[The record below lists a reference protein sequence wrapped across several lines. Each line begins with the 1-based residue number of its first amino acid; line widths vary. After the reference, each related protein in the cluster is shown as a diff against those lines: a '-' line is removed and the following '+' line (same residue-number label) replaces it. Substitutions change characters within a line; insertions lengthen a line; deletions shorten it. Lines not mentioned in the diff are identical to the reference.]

1 MGATAP
7 ELPNPKKEESMT
19 MKKLAIFGLAA
30 MIALFIGSAPVLAD
44 DYPSKPIT
52 LIIPL
57 GAGGS
62 HDLNARVFTSV
73 IPTYLGQAMVVKL
86 MPGAGGQ
93 TGTAA
98 AIKAKPDGYTL
109 IFTHNYI
116 DQLQPHVEKLP
127 YDPLKDLKSVCRI
140 NYAASSATVR
150 SDKPWKTLDELLE
163 YGKQQKGK
171 MIFITSGNWGAT
183 MVPGARVLMKAGVD
197 ATYVPYKGGGP
208 AIQALLAGDGDFCMM
223 FPSVLMPLV
232 DAGKVR
238 ILASA
243 GDKRIWPDVP
253 LLKDMGYKV
262 GTMDRIVLA
271 PKGVPEDRMQ
281 VLRQAFKK
289 VQEDKTYKNLMKKIG
304 ENTEFMDGPEYDKI
318 RMEQSEEYK
327 ELVKKMTGG

>member
-1 MGATAP
+1 MSIRKCF
-7 ELPNPKKEESMT
+7 L
-19 MKKLAIFGLAA
+19 
-30 MIALFIGSAPVLAD
+30 IALVVCMAFFISAAPVLAD
-44 DYPSKPIT
+44 TYPSKPIT

-62 HDLNARVFTSV
+62 HDLNSRVFTSV
-73 IPTYLGQAMVVKL
+73 IPAYLGQAMVVKL

-93 TGTAA
+93 KGTAA

-127 YDPLKDLKSVCRI
+127 YDPLKDLKAVCRI

-150 SDKPWKTLDELLE
+150 SDKPWKTLDELLA
-163 YGKQQKGK
+163 YGKAQKGR
-171 MIFITSGNWGAT
+171 MIFVTSGNWGAT
-183 MVPGARVLMKAGVD
+183 MVPGARILMKAGVE

-232 DAGKVR
+232 KANKVR

-253 LLKDMGYKV
+253 LLKDMGYTV

-271 PKGVPEDRMQ
+271 PKGVPEDRM
-281 VLRQAFKK
+281 VILRNAFKK
-289 VQEDKTYKNLMKKIG
+289 LYKDKTFKKLMKRIG
-304 ENTEFMDGPEYDKI
+304 ENTEFMDGPEYDKV
-318 RMEQSEEYK
+318 RVQQSKEYGK
-327 ELVKKMTGG
+327 LVKKMTGG

>member
-1 MGATAP
+1 MSRRKISLFA
-7 ELPNPKKEESMT
+7 LV
-19 MKKLAIFGLAA
+19 A
-30 MIALFIGSAPVLAD
+30 MLALFIGAAPVLAD

-93 TGTAA
+93 IGTAA

-116 DQLQPHVEKLP
+116 DQLQPLIEKLP
-127 YDPLKDLKSVCRI
+127 YDPLKDLKAVCRV
-140 NYAASSATVR
+140 NYAPSSVTVR
-150 SDKPWKTLDELLE
+150 SDKPWKTVDELMA
-163 YGKQQKGK
+163 YGREQKGK
-171 MIFITSGNWGAT
+171 MIFVTSGNWGAV
-183 MVPGARVLMKAGVD
+183 MVPGARILLKAGVE

-208 AIQALLAGDGDFCMM
+208 AIQALLAGDGDFTMM

-232 DAGKVR
+232 EAKKVR

-253 LLKDMGYKV
+253 LLSELGYKV

-281 VLRQAFKK
+281 ILRDAFKK
-289 VQEDKTYKNLMKKIG
+289 IQEDKTYKNLMKKIG
-304 ENTEFMDGPEYDKI
+304 ENTAFMDGPEYEKVRID
-318 RMEQSEEYK
+318 QHQEYEK
-327 ELVKKMTGG
+327 LVKKLTGS